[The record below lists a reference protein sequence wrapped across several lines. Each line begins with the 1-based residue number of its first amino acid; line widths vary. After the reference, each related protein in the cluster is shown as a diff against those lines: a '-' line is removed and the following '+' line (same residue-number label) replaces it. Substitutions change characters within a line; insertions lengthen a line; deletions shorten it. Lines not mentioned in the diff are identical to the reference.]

1 MKNYPLLRKTMEHIE
16 AHPEEHDQD
25 HWGLKTACGTVM
37 CFAGHA
43 AVLDGATP
51 IWNQGPSD
59 RHPEM
64 EAVIRNG
71 SAMRVEQYAG
81 MALGLTDKEA
91 DELFWGADDID
102 DVRKVVAKFLAE
114 EWQ

>member
-25 HWGLKTACGTVM
+25 YWGLMTACGTVM

-43 AVLDGATP
+43 AVFDGATP
-51 IWNQGPSD
+51 IWAQTPSD
-59 RHPEM
+59 RYPEM
-64 EAVIRNG
+64 DAVRG
-71 SAMRVEQYAG
+71 VDGPVRVEQYAG
-81 MALGLTDKEA
+81 RALGLTEKEA
-91 DELFWGADDID
+91 DDLFWGADDID
-102 DVRKVVAKFLAE
+102 DVRKIVAKFLAE